1 MIEDKDTEHE
11 YGGLETLPTK
21 EKAQFLIAFVA
32 VILALI
38 AFSLKIYFF

>member
-1 MIEDKDTEHE
+1 MIEEHE
-11 YGGLETLPTK
+11 TDHKYGGIDTLPTK

-38 AFSLKIYFF
+38 AFALKIYFF